1 MLSPFWTI
9 RASYDFAQA
18 RSDAT
23 EAKSRAREAL
33 SAARVSS
40 DRIDKLLLTCEALW
54 TLVREKLDLTDAE
67 LIDMV
72 NQIDLTDGVADGRK
86 RRPPFM
92 CPACERAIT
101 RRFGKCLYCEQ
112 PIEADPF
119 V

>member
-1 MLSPFWTI
+1 MLTPFAYI
-9 RASYDFAQA
+9 RDPFDAYEARAASAQA
-18 RSDAT
+18 RFSA
-23 EAKSRAREAL
+23 AEAL
-33 SAARVSS
+33 RASR
-40 DRIDKLLLTCEALW
+40 DTNNRIDRLLLTCEALW
-54 TLVREKLDLTDAE
+54 TLVREKFDLSDAE

-119 V
+119 A